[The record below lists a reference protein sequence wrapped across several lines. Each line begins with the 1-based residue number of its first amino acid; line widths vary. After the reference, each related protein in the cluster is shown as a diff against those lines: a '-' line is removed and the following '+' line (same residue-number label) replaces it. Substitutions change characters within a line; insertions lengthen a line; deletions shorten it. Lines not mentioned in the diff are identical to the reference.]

1 MPTTLRTSC
10 KNRDPRLAHSR
21 NPGRRDGFLW
31 NADSFICPASVDG
44 FRCDVR
50 DTGVVTAPY
59 DDAEDARAVESGAE
73 TDLLSPPH
81 EVALMDIARHAKP
94 KGPYWRMRIVH
105 IRTPANNLGL
115 GVAKDFEMLDAL
127 RRVIVLDEDAF
138 VDRPDDDEDSDW
150 EDINSF
156 AEVNSDAGASTLD
169 YESEDSDYLL
179 ARRLQD
185 EEYARVGRRPVS
197 ERRVSGTGRRAYAD
211 VLAEPTGSFSSKFS

>member
-1 MPTTLRTSC
+1 
-10 KNRDPRLAHSR
+10 
-21 NPGRRDGFLW
+21 
-31 NADSFICPASVDG
+31 
-44 FRCDVR
+44 
-50 DTGVVTAPY
+50 
-59 DDAEDARAVESGAE
+59 
-73 TDLLSPPH
+73 
-81 EVALMDIARHAKP
+81 
-94 KGPYWRMRIVH
+94 
-105 IRTPANNLGL
+105 
-115 GVAKDFEMLDAL
+115 MLDAP

-138 VDRPDDDEDSDW
+138 VGRPDDDEDSDW

-156 AEVNSDAGASTLD
+156 ADVNSDAGASTLD

>member
-50 DTGVVTAPY
+50 DAGVVTAPY

-73 TDLLSPPH
+73 TDLQLPPH

-94 KGPYWRMRIVH
+94 KGI
-105 IRTPANNLGL
+105 
-115 GVAKDFEMLDAL
+115 AKDFEMLDAP

-197 ERRVSGTGRRAYAD
+197 ERRVSRTGRRAYAD
-211 VLAEPTGSFSSKFS
+211 VLAGPTG